1 MIMPGGG
8 SGTSRRGSMA
18 MAAAASR
25 DGSRRASMLTAAE
38 LAAAIDRG
46 KLDLGRGKSQS
57 PPRSPSDAN
66 NSRRGSVDGWAGT
79 PPQIGEAGTLEGV
92 SEGDDALKSLKA
104 PPKPKRGGGGAG
116 SISGTVSH
124 NRRGGGGGG
133 AGGAGAGALG
143 VGGGGRGGGG
153 GVPRAKKGGGASAE
167 PPEGAFI
174 SNAMTKSLSTPHIR
188 RFGVAGGYGIIKPG
202 ARRRRA
208 GRRRTRRTSAPLWSI
223 AACRPTSW
231 RRRRRRPQTWRWQRR
246 RPPPRTR

>member
-1 MIMPGGG
+1 
-8 SGTSRRGSMA
+8 
-18 MAAAASR
+18 
-25 DGSRRASMLTAAE
+25 MLTAAE

-124 NRRGGGGGG
+124 NRRVAAAPAPAARVRARSASAAVGAAAAAASRAPKGRRVGG
-133 AGGAGAGALG
+133 AAG
-143 VGGGGRGGGG
+143 
-153 GVPRAKKGGGASAE
+153 
-167 PPEGAFI
+167 GAFI
-174 SNAMTKSLSTPHIR
+174 SNAMTKSLSTPH
-188 RFGVAGGYGIIKPG
+188 PTL
-202 ARRRRA
+202 RRRGRLWHHQARA
-208 GRRRTRRTSAPLWSI
+208 RGAADGRRRTRRTSAPLWSI
-223 AACRPTSW
+223 AACRPTLS
-231 RRRRRRPQTWRWQRR
+231 RRRRRRPQTWRWRRR